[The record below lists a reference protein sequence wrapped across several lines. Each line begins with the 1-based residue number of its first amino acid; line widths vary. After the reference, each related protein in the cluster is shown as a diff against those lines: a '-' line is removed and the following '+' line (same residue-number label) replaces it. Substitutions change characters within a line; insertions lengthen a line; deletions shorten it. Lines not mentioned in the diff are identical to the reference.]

1 MSGGASITG
10 GWMNGNYVQI
20 VYQILAVSVTGAWS
34 FLLTVIILVLIN
46 LIPVCKIRISEKGE
60 AV

>member
-1 MSGGASITG
+1 MSGAASISG

-34 FLLTVIILVLIN
+34 FVVTVIILVLIN
-46 LIPVCKIRISEKGE
+46 LIPPCKIRVTEKGE